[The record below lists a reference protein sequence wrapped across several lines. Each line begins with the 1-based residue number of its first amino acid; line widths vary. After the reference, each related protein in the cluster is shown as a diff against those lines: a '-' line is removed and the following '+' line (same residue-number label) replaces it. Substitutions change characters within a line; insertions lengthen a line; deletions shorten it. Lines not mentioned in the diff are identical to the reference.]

1 VSAPVRT
8 AVILGAGRGTRL
20 GATGSRIP
28 KGFLQLGGRAI
39 VEESIERL
47 RLAGVQRVII
57 VTGHQQR
64 LYEQL
69 ADRMPGLVS
78 TIHNPQFATSGSLYS
93 LACARADLRD
103 DFLLLESDLIYEQ
116 RALTAVLGAGRDAML
131 MSGPTGAGDEVW
143 VRTREGRLAAMSKD
157 RAALDGPV
165 AGELVGITRLSRD
178 FFDVLME
185 LSLDRLR
192 RNPMLEYEVDGLVP
206 AAAATPLPCVLVED
220 LLWAEI
226 DTEEHLRRARRE
238 VYPAIVM
245 RDGVGSMPAAD

>member
-1 VSAPVRT
+1 VRT
-8 AVILGAGRGTRL
+8 AVILGAGCGTRL

-28 KGFLQLGGRAI
+28 KGFLQLGARAI

-47 RLAGVQRVII
+47 QRAGVERIII

-64 LYEQL
+64 RYEEL
-69 ADRMPGLVS
+69 ADRMPALVR
-78 TIHNPQFATSGSLYS
+78 TIHNPRFATSGSLYS

-116 RALTAVLGAGRDAML
+116 RALTAVLGSGPDAL
-131 MSGPTGAGDEVW
+131 LLSGPTGAGDEVW
-143 VRTREGRLAAMSKD
+143 VRTRRDRLVAMSKD
-157 RAALDGPV
+157 RDALDGPV
-165 AGELVGITRLSRD
+165 TGELVGITRLSRD
-178 FFDVLME
+178 FFDVLMD
-185 LSLDRLR
+185 LALARLR

-206 AAAATPLPCVLVED
+206 AAAAAPLPCILIED

-226 DTEEHLRRARRE
+226 DTEEHLQRARRE

-245 RDGVGSMPAAD
+245 RDGVGSYPPAD